1 MVILTLVGPRPQII
15 KEAALQMYLN
25 TTSDIQ
31 EILVHS
37 GQHYDYNM
45 SDVFFRTLG
54 MRQPK
59 YNLGVGSGTHAQIT
73 GKIILGF
80 EPIVLEELV
89 YGDTDTTIA
98 GALVGAK
105 LKIPVA
111 HVEAYNTNVC

>member
-1 MVILTLVGPRPQII
+1 MVQG
-15 KEAALQMYLN
+15 EAALQMYLN
-25 TTSDIQ
+25 TTPDIQ
-31 EILVHS
+31 EIHVHS
-37 GQHYDYNM
+37 GQHY
-45 SDVFFRTLG
+45 DVFFRTLG

-73 GKIILGF
+73 GF
-80 EPIVLEELV
+80 EPIVLEEKPD
-89 YGDTDTTIA
+89 GDTDTTIA